1 MRRVLLDQGL
11 APRAAALLRAEGW
24 DALHVI
30 EAGLDHAQDG
40 EILAFALAE
49 NRVCVTLDHD
59 FHVHLALAKAVA
71 PSVPRSWVDPLR
83 NCFVPPKG
91 RFPLGTRL
99 EQLGTKEGR

>member
-71 PSVPRSWVDPLR
+71 PSVPRRWGGSIEKLLCTSQR
-83 NCFVPPKG
+83 SISF
-91 RFPLGTRL
+91 RHET
-99 EQLGTKEGR
+99 